1 MRADH
6 SPKPLRTASCQAP
19 RAGHCAMLTP
29 RAAVPGERQ
38 VSYAHDV
45 PKLCDLIVLLLS
57 LHGENAARRSRL
69 VPKLDRADAAKT

>member
-1 MRADH
+1 
-6 SPKPLRTASCQAP
+6 
-19 RAGHCAMLTP
+19 MLTP

-69 VPKLDRADAAKT
+69 VPKLDRADEAKT